1 MLIIVLVRVSSGTCF
16 LSTFPSA
23 PSTPKHFVQASD
35 RSHSCFPTSAT
46 NFRDERM
53 NIIKLLK
60 YDSMTWAVTSNITAC
75 HIHQALCLVV
85 AGGVIQADV
94 VEGPF
99 GPAQVDG
106 VEDGWR
112 IASEDSRST
121 KNKKNKIPYHL

>member
-1 MLIIVLVRVSSGTCF
+1 
-16 LSTFPSA
+16 
-23 PSTPKHFVQASD
+23 
-35 RSHSCFPTSAT
+35 
-46 NFRDERM
+46 
-53 NIIKLLK
+53 
-60 YDSMTWAVTSNITAC
+60 MTWAATSNITAC
-75 HIHQALCLVV
+75 HIHQADQALCLVV

-121 KNKKNKIPYHL
+121 KNKKHNDTVPFVKIALGGWSRSSKSMQKPQFDDL